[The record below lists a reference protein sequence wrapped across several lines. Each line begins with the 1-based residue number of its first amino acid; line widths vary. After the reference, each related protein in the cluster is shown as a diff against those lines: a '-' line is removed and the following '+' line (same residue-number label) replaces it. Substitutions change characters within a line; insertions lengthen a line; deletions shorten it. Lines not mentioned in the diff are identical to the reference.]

1 MFCRHTE
8 ANREINCPAAQA
20 QYLHEHRSV
29 REASWPAWNHYNSLG
44 RAQGEVWHSEL
55 CNTCTAADY
64 QSVCQA
70 AHAGDCL
77 DGGGRPIPGC
87 NNAGVV
93 QGAGPSSVGQIQC
106 DDNLCTNK
114 CRGLHDAF
122 DATLVGAVAQKDGSA
137 YGKGIANFIN
147 ARGDSI
153 TWTLHA
159 CNAGAHKI
167 GINYALANDHDGANQ
182 RPLVVTVNGVNAGP
196 IDRRTGLHASLRF
209 PETGG
214 GSEWGEV
221 YMDVQL
227 NGGQNTIVLTPD
239 PAVGQSGANIN
250 YMRVFPTD
258 DYDQGMARFNFD
270 NSGAFYV
277 NEVLVGGGDGSWNP
291 DGSLQLG
298 GVTGWD
304 ITNTF
309 TFHAPC
315 DAPSVYAVHGMDAE
329 TGRPGLGGIIGEITH
344 CGEVITT
351 GARWKCTPTDGPGV
365 TAELVSEWKSVNFD
379 DSGWEIG
386 SERAGWGS
394 AGTGTIEDA
403 VVDAI
408 VGKMMWTSDY
418 DGHNDVFC
426 RIVHDHKPP
435 NCKDAADR
443 YAQDY
448 PEIMQQREARTLS
461 PFAHFNQFGRAEG
474 RIW

>member
-1 MFCRHTE
+1 MCIR
-8 ANREINCPAAQA
+8 
-20 QYLHEHRSV
+20 
-29 REASWPAWNHYNSLG
+29 
-44 RAQGEVWHSEL
+44 
-55 CNTCTAADY
+55 
-64 QSVCQA
+64 
-70 AHAGDCL
+70 
-77 DGGGRPIPGC
+77 
-87 NNAGVV
+87 
-93 QGAGPSSVGQIQC
+93 
-106 DDNLCTNK
+106 
-114 CRGLHDAF
+114 
-122 DATLVGAVAQKDGSA
+122 
-137 YGKGIANFIN
+137 
-147 ARGDSI
+147 
-153 TWTLHA
+153 
-159 CNAGAHKI
+159 
-167 GINYALANDHDGANQ
+167 
-182 RPLVVTVNGVNAGP
+182 
-196 IDRRTGLHASLRF
+196 DR
-209 PETGG
+209 
-214 GSEWGEV
+214 
-221 YMDVQL
+221 
-227 NGGQNTIVLTPD
+227 
-239 PAVGQSGANIN
+239 
-250 YMRVFPTD
+250 
-258 DYDQGMARFNFD
+258 
-270 NSGAFYV
+270 
-277 NEVLVGGGDGSWNP
+277 
-291 DGSLQLG
+291 
-298 GVTGWD
+298 D

-315 DAPSVYAVHGMDAE
+315 DSPTVYSVHGMDAE